1 MDGINWLRVLWREF
15 PVKQVTVLAVLLTSG
30 SIAGSAKKPFLPFLT
45 HDFFPYL
52 KSNQIGYYTGF
63 LTSAIAAGQLLG
75 CFMWGKL
82 SDIVGRRPILLSSV
96 TVVMLGTVLVGF
108 R

>member
-1 MDGINWLRVLWREF
+1 MVGNIRALWREF
-15 PVKQVTVLAVLLTSG
+15 PVKQVTVLGVLLSIGSISG
-30 SIAGSAKKPFLPFLT
+30 STRLPFLPFLT

-52 KSNQIGYYTGF
+52 KSNQIGYYAGF
-63 LTSAIAAGQLLG
+63 LTSATYAGMFLG

-82 SDIVGRRPILLSSV
+82 SDIVGRRPILLSSATALLV
-96 TVVMLGTVLVGF
+96 GTLLVGF